1 MFTTFHLNGRLCS
14 SDLIRHIAAEAKTP
28 YTFLIT
34 KPDIDW
40 VYRAQE
46 RMLQVLQMTHAKM
59 VYADHFQRPC
69 PAAQAST
76 GGAGVSPA
84 ECPGAQASSPALES
98 SPTQGGA
105 VYSNSPA
112 PLAGRGT
119 GGGAPQGGAVSRPHQ
134 EVTIGQL
141 PPKEAPVIDYQLG
154 ALRDDFDF
162 GAVMLWDT
170 RALREA
176 ATRMTANYQY
186 AGLYD
191 LRLKASENTPLGTQ
205 ASRLRLTTPFVHIPE
220 YLYYELEHDNRKS
233 GEKLFDYVDPR
244 NRAVQIEMEQAVT
257 DHLRAIH
264 ALITPTDIHPA
275 DIPTKDEYPVTA
287 SVIIPCKNRARTVR
301 DAITSAL
308 SQQVAAPYS
317 FNVFIVDDNS
327 TDGTQ
332 DIIRELV
339 AANQTARQTNPA
351 TPELI
356 YIAQDATYHAIGG
369 NWNKAIHDPRCGRY
383 AIQLDSDDTYS
394 SPHTVQTFINKFQ
407 EGNYALVIGT
417 YQMTDIDGNIL
428 PPGII
433 DHREWTDHNG
443 MNNAL
448 RINGLGAPRAF
459 LTPLLRTIDFP
470 TTKYGEDYAVAL
482 RICREYPVGRI
493 YDVVYNCRRWECNS
507 DANCDIPTMNRNNWY
522 KDRIRTWE
530 LQARIKS

>member
-1 MFTTFHLNGRLCS
+1 MFTSFHLNGRLCS

-34 KPDIDW
+34 KPDIEW

-59 VYADHFQRPC
+59 VYADHFQRI
-69 PAAQAST
+69 
-76 GGAGVSPA
+76 
-84 ECPGAQASSPALES
+84 CPGTQASSPAIE
-98 SPTQGGA
+98 G
-105 VYSNSPA
+105 
-112 PLAGRGT
+112 
-119 GGGAPQGGAVSRPHQ
+119 
-134 EVTIGQL
+134 
-141 PPKEAPVIDYQLG
+141 KEAPVIDYQLG

-170 RALREA
+170 NALQEA
-176 ATRMTANYQY
+176 AARMTANYQY

-191 LRLKASENTPLGTQ
+191 LRLKASDNAQ
-205 ASRLRLTTPFVHIPE
+205 TPFVHIPE
-220 YLYYELEHDNRKS
+220 YLYYEIEHDNRKS

-257 DHLRAIH
+257 EHLRTIH
-264 ALITPTDIHPA
+264 ALITPADIHPVE
-275 DIPTKDEYPVTA
+275 IEKDNFPVTA

-308 SQQVAAPYS
+308 SQQVTAPYS

-332 DIIRELV
+332 DIIRELLKANH
-339 AANQTARQTNPA
+339 AAREANPA

-356 YIAQDATYHAIGG
+356 YIAQDTTYHAIGG

-394 SPHTVQTFINKFQ
+394 SPHTVQAFIDKFR

-493 YDVVYNCRRWECNS
+493 YNVLYNCRRWECNS

-530 LQARIKS
+530 LQARISPN

>member
-1 MFTTFHLNGRLCS
+1 MFTSFHLNGRLCS

-34 KPDIDW
+34 KPDIEW

-59 VYADHFQRPC
+59 VYADHFQRT
-69 PAAQAST
+69 A
-76 GGAGVSPA
+76 
-84 ECPGAQASSPALES
+84 
-98 SPTQGGA
+98 
-105 VYSNSPA
+105 NSDL
-112 PLAGRGT
+112 PL
-119 GGGAPQGGAVSRPHQ
+119 
-134 EVTIGQL
+134 
-141 PPKEAPVIDYQLG
+141 EAPVIDYQLG

-170 RALREA
+170 NALQEA
-176 ATRMTANYQY
+176 ASHMTADYQY

-191 LRLKASENTPLGTQ
+191 LRLKASDNAQ
-205 ASRLRLTTPFVHIPE
+205 TPFVHIPE
-220 YLYYELEHDNRKS
+220 YLYYEIEHDNRKS

-257 DHLRAIH
+257 EHLRTIH
-264 ALITPTDIHPA
+264 ALITPADIHPVE
-275 DIPTKDEYPVTA
+275 IEKDNFPVTA

-308 SQQVAAPYS
+308 SQQVTAPYS

-332 DIIRELV
+332 DIIRELLK
-339 AANQTARQTNPA
+339 ANQNARKANPA

-356 YIAQDATYHAIGG
+356 YIAQDTTYHAIGG

-459 LTPLLRTIDFP
+459 LTPLLRTINFP

-530 LQARIKS
+530 LQARITPN

>member
-1 MFTTFHLNGRLCS
+1 MFTSFHLNGRLCS

-34 KPDIDW
+34 KPDIEW

-59 VYADHFQRPC
+59 VYADHFQRT
-69 PAAQAST
+69 A
-76 GGAGVSPA
+76 
-84 ECPGAQASSPALES
+84 
-98 SPTQGGA
+98 
-105 VYSNSPA
+105 NSDL
-112 PLAGRGT
+112 PL
-119 GGGAPQGGAVSRPHQ
+119 
-134 EVTIGQL
+134 
-141 PPKEAPVIDYQLG
+141 EAPVIDYQLG

-170 RALREA
+170 NALQEA
-176 ATRMTANYQY
+176 ASHMTADYQY

-191 LRLKASENTPLGTQ
+191 LRLKASDNAQ
-205 ASRLRLTTPFVHIPE
+205 TPFVHIPE
-220 YLYYELEHDNRKS
+220 YLYYEIEHDNRKS

-257 DHLRAIH
+257 EHLRTIH
-264 ALITPTDIHPA
+264 ALITPADIHPVE
-275 DIPTKDEYPVTA
+275 IEKDNFPVTA

-308 SQQVAAPYS
+308 SQQVTAPYS

-332 DIIRELV
+332 DIIRELLK
-339 AANQTARQTNPA
+339 ANQNARKANPA

-356 YIAQDATYHAIGG
+356 YIAQDTTYHAIGG

-459 LTPLLRTIDFP
+459 LTPLLRTINFP

-507 DANCDIPTMNRNNWY
+507 DANCDIPAMNRNNWY

-530 LQARIKS
+530 LQARITPN

>member
-1 MFTTFHLNGRLCS
+1 MFTSFHLNGRLCS

-34 KPDIDW
+34 KPDIEW

-59 VYADHFQRPC
+59 VYADHFQR
-69 PAAQAST
+69 
-76 GGAGVSPA
+76 V
-84 ECPGAQASSPALES
+84 CPGTQASSPA
-98 SPTQGGA
+98 
-105 VYSNSPA
+105 
-112 PLAGRGT
+112 
-119 GGGAPQGGAVSRPHQ
+119 QGGAVSGPRQ
-134 EVTIGQL
+134 EITPL
-141 PPKEAPVIDYQLG
+141 EAPVIDYQLG

-170 RALREA
+170 NALQEA
-176 ATRMTANYQY
+176 AARMTANYQY

-191 LRLKASENTPLGTQ
+191 LRLKASDNAQ
-205 ASRLRLTTPFVHIPE
+205 SPFVHIPE
-220 YLYYELEHDNRKS
+220 YLYYEIEHDNRKS

-257 DHLRAIH
+257 EHLRTIH
-264 ALITPTDIHPA
+264 ALINPDDIHPVE
-275 DIPTKDEYPVTA
+275 IEKDNFPVTA

-308 SQQVAAPYS
+308 SQQVTAPYS

-332 DIIRELV
+332 DIIRELLK
-339 AANQTARQTNPA
+339 ANQDARKTTPA

-356 YIAQDATYHAIGG
+356 YIAQDTTYHAIGG

-394 SPHTVQTFINKFQ
+394 SPHTVQAFINKFQ

-493 YDVVYNCRRWECNS
+493 YDVLYNCRRWECNS

-530 LQARIKS
+530 LQARISPN

>member
-1 MFTTFHLNGRLCS
+1 MFTSFHLNGRLCS

-34 KPDIDW
+34 KPDIEW

-59 VYADHFQRPC
+59 VYADHFQRT
-69 PAAQAST
+69 A
-76 GGAGVSPA
+76 
-84 ECPGAQASSPALES
+84 
-98 SPTQGGA
+98 
-105 VYSNSPA
+105 NSDL
-112 PLAGRGT
+112 PL
-119 GGGAPQGGAVSRPHQ
+119 
-134 EVTIGQL
+134 
-141 PPKEAPVIDYQLG
+141 EAPVIDYQLG

-170 RALREA
+170 NALQEA
-176 ATRMTANYQY
+176 VARMTANYQY

-191 LRLKASENTPLGTQ
+191 LRLKASDNAQ
-205 ASRLRLTTPFVHIPE
+205 TPFVHIPE
-220 YLYYELEHDNRKS
+220 YLYYEIEHDNRKS

-257 DHLRAIH
+257 EHLRTIH
-264 ALITPTDIHPA
+264 ALITPADIHPVE
-275 DIPTKDEYPVTA
+275 IGKDNFPVTA

-308 SQQVAAPYS
+308 SQQVTAPYS

-332 DIIRELV
+332 DIIRELLK
-339 AANQTARQTNPA
+339 ANQDARKTNPD

-356 YIAQDATYHAIGG
+356 YIAQDTTYHAIGG

-507 DANCDIPTMNRNNWY
+507 DANCDIPAMNRNNWY

-530 LQARIKS
+530 LQARITPN